1 MRLFL
6 LLLFINLSVNAQIYL
21 PHSREETLLL
31 VKKNLDKESYENYDP
46 DQYIKTGNFITKSK
60 RHALICYLDKK
71 LNYHLELFEIVKNR
85 LIQKYHIP
93 DFDGNTLYFSIDF
106 EDWNY
111 DGYNDILIRISASNG
126 YTISHYQLFL
136 YTPQNNSLL
145 FKKQFVKLPNPK
157 RLPKQGLVLSE
168 IYVQCVKDFTIDISK
183 RRYRWSKNNLY
194 FIDEKCPC
202 KDFWI
207 KAR

>member
-1 MRLFL
+1 MR
-6 LLLFINLSVNAQIYL
+6 AQLYL
-21 PHSREETLLL
+21 PHTRKEAIDI
-31 VKKNLDKESYENYDP
+31 VNKNLSKEIFENYNP
-46 DQYIKTGNFITKSK
+46 DQYIKIGSFISKSK

-71 LNYHLELFEIVKNR
+71 LNYHLELFEIVKNK
-85 LIQKYHIP
+85 LVQKYHIP

-106 EDWNY
+106 QDWNY
-111 DGYNDILIRISASNG
+111 DGYKDILIRISASNG

-136 YTPQNNSLL
+136 YIPQKNSLL
-145 FKKQFVKLPNPK
+145 LKKQFVKLPNPK
-157 RLPKQGLVLSE
+157 RVPTKKIVISE
-168 IYVQCVKDFTIDISK
+168 IYIQCTKDFTINVCK

-202 KDFWI
+202 KDFWT